1 MLHTFMWDVRLQ
13 LQLIGLNKIM
23 GVSEGLRGLTH
34 TYTHTHIMLTKET
47 REIFSGSFVASPPYV
62 SYIHSPKLHTLESFT

>member
-1 MLHTFMWDVRLQ
+1 
-13 LQLIGLNKIM
+13 
-23 GVSEGLRGLTH
+23 
-34 TYTHTHIMLTKET
+34 MLTKET